1 MTNNEQSVEDAFD
14 AIMAEQ
20 GYSSEP
26 QTTADN
32 TQLEDTSSDANAN
45 TNDNDIVVVDNT
57 EQTKDQDSTT
67 GTPTS
72 DEPDWKS
79 EATRW
84 EQKFKSFEGRM
95 NAELLRRKD
104 EENLRQQQYLDALA
118 KVGAAPNQ
126 QADDKTKQTSKF
138 NQLREDYPEFAD
150 AVEELLQ
157 AKLDETQAVVK
168 REISSRVD
176 PIISTMSTQQISNH
190 ERSILAKHPD
200 ALEIHKSEKFTS
212 WVNNLP
218 AFARSGAVYV
228 INSGSAEEV
237 VSLLDQYKSST
248 NTKNQTND
256 TAKPTNDKNN
266 ANAVSPEV
274 AAALRSGL
282 VVKTPRSADPTTSR
296 KPVDNDDFNSA
307 WDEAV
312 NKFGIK

>member
-1 MTNNEQSVEDAFD
+1 MANNEQSVEDAFD
-14 AIMAEQ
+14 AIMQEQ

-26 QTTADN
+26 QNASGGV
-32 TQLEDTSSDANAN
+32 QSKDTDSDANAN
-45 TNDNDIVVVDNT
+45 TNDDDIVVVDNT
-57 EQTKDQDSTT
+57 NVATDQDSTDA
-67 GTPTS
+67 TP
-72 DEPDWKS
+72 DNQEPDWKS

-95 NAELLRRKD
+95 NNELARRKE
-104 EENLRQQQYLDALA
+104 EENLRQQQYLEALA
-118 KVGAAPNQ
+118 KAGGSSTQ
-126 QADDKTKQTSKF
+126 QADDKTKQMSKF

-157 AKLDETQAVVK
+157 TKLAETRDVVK
-168 REISSRVD
+168 KEISSRVD
-176 PIISTMSTQQISNH
+176 PIISTMSSQQITSH
-190 ERSILAKHPD
+190 ERAILAKHPD
-200 ALEIHKSEKFTS
+200 AQEIHKSEKFAS

-228 INSGSAEEV
+228 INSGSADEV

-266 ANAVSPEV
+266 TNAVSPEV

-282 VVKTPRSADPTTSR
+282 VVRTPRSADPATNQKTSD
-296 KPVDNDDFNSA
+296 KNDFDSA

-312 NKFGIK
+312 KQFGIK